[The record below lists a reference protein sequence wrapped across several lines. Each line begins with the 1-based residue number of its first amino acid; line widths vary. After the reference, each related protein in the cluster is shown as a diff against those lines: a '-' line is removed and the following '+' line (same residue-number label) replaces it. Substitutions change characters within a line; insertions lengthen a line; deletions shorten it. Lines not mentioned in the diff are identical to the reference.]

1 MAVADARA
9 SQVHS
14 AYVTPLRRGGF
25 DDNKDTAAERDDD
38 ENTKKKKREDQQD
51 RDWEDHRLLV
61 LFIRLV
67 SQGFPQKLG
76 FIFY

>member
-25 DDNKDTAAERDDD
+25 DDNKDTAADERDDD
-38 ENTKKKKREDQQD
+38 EKNTKKKRE
-51 RDWEDHRLLV
+51 RTSRTG
-61 LFIRLV
+61 IGR
-67 SQGFPQKLG
+67 
-76 FIFY
+76 ITR

>member
-25 DDNKDTAAERDDD
+25 DDNKDTAADERDDD
-38 ENTKKKKREDQQD
+38 DDEKNTKKKRE
-51 RDWEDHRLLV
+51 RTSRTG
-61 LFIRLV
+61 IGR
-67 SQGFPQKLG
+67 
-76 FIFY
+76 ITR